1 MILPNTK
8 KEKELQK
15 SGFEVI
21 IGVDEVGRG
30 PLAGPV
36 VAGAAWVNPEILERD
51 FEGRE
56 LIRDSKKLSEKQRNK
71 IHTFIKKNGNFV
83 LGIGE
88 VSVEMIDKINILNAS
103 LLAMRLAVDEVV
115 EQVET
120 CLPARQGQMSKPSI
134 RRSRVK
140 GEKPPIPPFAKK
152 GMTPFT
158 QEVVTSSFKACVLID
173 GNKKIQN
180 LEMEQR
186 LFAKGDQ
193 RIFSIAVA
201 SIYAKVY
208 RDKLMMKY
216 HQEFPEYGFDKH
228 KGYGTKFHLEQLNKI
243 GACAIHRKS
252 FAPVRN
258 VLGK

>member
-1 MILPNTK
+1 MLLPNTK

-51 FEGRE
+51 FEDRE
-56 LIRDSKKLSEKQRNK
+56 LIRDSKKLSEKQRDK
-71 IHTFIKKNGNFV
+71 IYKFIQESDDFV

-115 EQVET
+115 NKVKSRKLKVKSQTPPKVSRDLET
-120 CLPARQGQMSKPSI
+120 L
-134 RRSRVK
+134 
-140 GEKPPIPPFAKK
+140 
-152 GMTPFT
+152 TPFT
-158 QEVVTSSFKACVLID
+158 PLRLNGYEGRAQGVVAESLKFCALID
-173 GNKKIQN
+173 GNRKIQN

-193 RIFSIAVA
+193 RIFSIATA

-252 FAPVRN
+252 FAPVKN
-258 VLGK
+258 VL

>member
-8 KEKELQK
+8 KEKELREG
-15 SGFEVI
+15 GFEIV

-71 IHTFIKKNGNFV
+71 IHKFIKKDNNFI

-103 LLAMRLAVDEVV
+103 LLAMRLAVDEVK
-115 EQVET
+115 ERMKNT
-120 CLPARQGQMSKPSI
+120 QGKI
-134 RRSRVK
+134 
-140 GEKPPIPPFAKK
+140 
-152 GMTPFT
+152 
-158 QEVVTSSFKACVLID
+158 CVLID
-173 GNKKIQN
+173 GNKNIPN
-180 LEMEQR
+180 LDLEQR

-193 RIFSIAVA
+193 RIFSIATA

-208 RDKLMMKY
+208 RDELMMKY
-216 HQEFPEYGFDKH
+216 HQEFPEYGFDRH
-228 KGYGTKFHLEQLNKI
+228 KGYGTKLHIEQLNKI

-252 FAPVRN
+252 FAPVKN
-258 VLGK
+258 VL

>member
-8 KEKELQK
+8 KEKELRE
-15 SGFEVI
+15 SGFEIV

-36 VAGAAWVNPEILERD
+36 VAGAAWVDPEILEKD
-51 FEGRE
+51 FENRE
-56 LIRDSKKLSEKQRNK
+56 LIRDSKKLSEKQRDK
-71 IHTFIKKNGNFV
+71 IYKFIQESDDFV

-115 EQVET
+115 NNVKSRKLKVE
-120 CLPARQGQMSKPSI
+120 
-134 RRSRVK
+134 SRA
-140 GEKPPIPPFAKK
+140 EKF
-152 GMTPFT
+152 
-158 QEVVTSSFKACVLID
+158 CVLID

-180 LEMEQR
+180 LEMEQQ
-186 LFAKGDQ
+186 LFTKGDQ
-193 RIFSIAVA
+193 RIFSIATA

-252 FAPVRN
+252 FAPVKN
-258 VLGK
+258 VL

>member
-8 KEKELQK
+8 KEKELQD
-15 SGFEVI
+15 SGFEIV

-36 VAGAAWVNPEILERD
+36 VAGAAWVNPEILEKD
-51 FEGRE
+51 FENRE

-71 IHTFIKKNGNFV
+71 IYKFIQESDDFV

-115 EQVET
+115 EQIHEVYKIDKSE
-120 CLPARQGQMSKPSI
+120 GMD
-134 RRSRVK
+134 
-140 GEKPPIPPFAKK
+140 KK
-152 GMTPFT
+152 NCA
-158 QEVVTSSFKACVLID
+158 EVQPLHSSLCDSAEVGPLYSCCVLID
-173 GNKKIQN
+173 GNRKIQN

-208 RDKLMMKY
+208 RDKLMIKY

-252 FAPVRN
+252 FAPVRK
-258 VLGK
+258 VL